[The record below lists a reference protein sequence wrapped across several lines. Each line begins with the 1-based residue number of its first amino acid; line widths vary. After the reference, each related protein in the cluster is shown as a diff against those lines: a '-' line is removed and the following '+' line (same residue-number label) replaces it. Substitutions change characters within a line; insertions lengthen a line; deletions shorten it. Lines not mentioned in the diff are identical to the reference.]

1 MKKRTGIRRMIAVM
15 LAFMLAF
22 SVLPVDAFMVEALAE
37 EPTFTLGEIHLTDS
51 NWTTDSG
58 TGYVQEIDRDPS
70 VSISWTTSGLE
81 ALSGSSYYEAELFV
95 VPSKLS
101 TVQSS
106 LNNLASMNSWP
117 ADSPKRTH
125 ISGLGNNYWQSSISK
140 RLVKNSGGSFTGM
153 LHGNFVDPTNACI
166 QAEDVCT
173 WQLILYKCDRKDEE
187 TIERTEVLATDMA
200 EKAVDWSVGLPYMN
214 EKHMEIAYQWPSQDA
229 LEQADKISY
238 EGQIFVWP
246 QDGIED
252 PYSFPYGWVNTVR
265 WSDEVDFNVL
275 MSNGAWSD
283 CLLEKNGISA
293 WFCNDETFGE
303 GESLTPAAGSTYTTG
318 LIINKIDRTSGT
330 PVVTEYRRSPAV
342 EFIVSEGTDEGSG
355 TEPGK
360 SSLGEPDTETGN
372 NISTSVGSTV
382 TEYLERPVN
391 LSFTG
396 TAQNSGTLSWSIY
409 TTDQF
414 NSSGENMGLPLGLSF
429 TANGSTA
436 SITGTPTLNTRAP
449 RTVTITLTET
459 AGSTVVKSTKTFTLN
474 VDVLKPKITSPTKLS
489 VMVGTP
495 FTATLSGTPG
505 YEENSLSWEYEGT
518 LPAGVTLDKENGTLS
533 GTIQTAGKYSFTLAL
548 LENTSA
554 GVTRSSVSATYTI
567 TATVAGHS
575 DEKPVVENVRYDTT
589 DNSITM
595 DFSTDDTAT
604 GYFRVYMIT
613 ENKPEYDPEDTEP
626 ATFSKPGVSGSW
638 YLYATA
644 TISDGTGG
652 VTFDRETG
660 KGRIKMT
667 LDESTLSQGIK
678 NLPAAGELYY
688 FVLQTEG
695 IPQSGQTGLGSAYS
709 SNKYLKVPLPDPQD
723 IYVSLGTYQDD
734 EREFNVNID
743 PDNPVLEEF
752 TGGKWAVATVR
763 MTKDTNLIY
772 HVVPLKEDLSKV
784 ASGTSGYVVYGKDK
798 YNRENWQWCNY
809 EGEVLNP
816 DNPWIGYNSAS
827 IDASMG
833 TIPVSVYQFPGTT
846 ASFEDGMK
854 GFYDGEDLII
864 GIQAIS
870 KEDPTIASN
879 LVTVRVPLEEASF
892 YKTFRPSDLDDE
904 EQDPDDPPTPTPTPT
919 PVVTQPR
926 LTQTSKTV
934 NTANLS
940 DLTINKYDGSFTFD
954 SIVCGDNTLVKGT
967 DYTVTKTSV
976 VLKKAY
982 LEGLAGGSYVFN
994 FHYTGTAGE
1003 NNRTPV
1009 DPSYVLTIVQ
1019 LASPVLTVRGSDG
1032 NALTQGTDF
1041 GVKWMNRGTTLTNLN
1056 VEKGTKLDYVITPK
1070 DTLKV
1075 DGVQYYQE
1083 TTGRVTIN
1091 EPGQVVD
1098 VNLAQRGT
1106 VTIIPKVGEKVL
1118 TGGFTVNWYNDSN
1131 NRIGSQKV
1139 EPGTLPEED
1148 LSGETVASGGGIG
1161 GGGEEP
1167 ETVIGVTSPL
1177 VPAGTGKL
1185 KYEIVMNGDNAD
1197 TYNNVKKTATDVSF
1211 GNKPLKVNIN
1221 AKNNITLT
1229 VTGTK
1234 KSGGEVAKDDYT
1246 VLWYTAEVD
1255 ENSGEITSFK
1265 STGNAGTELKNINYP
1280 AGTKLYYEI
1289 IPVDYSKNGQTEH
1302 NWLEFHPMDLSE
1314 ANYVTVTD
1322 GPQTVSANSVLRPVK
1337 EVTLSGVVTNGKSV
1351 GIGNFNVSASQSP
1364 WDGYSLQPSTYW
1376 YKNQL
1381 DKYKF
1386 TMESVSENS
1395 CSYTATVYDFDTTVT
1410 IKDKLNNFDTAYR
1423 FAKAGD
1429 PMTAGDVEMTSAL
1442 LPEDIYIRISRKTPE
1457 YDTGWHTGADGQE
1470 VYGAYGMIK
1479 DYYASDY
1486 EEAAYFEFSLY
1497 NETQGKA
1504 VPNED
1509 YTAEYN
1515 GASSRVTFNRERIQG
1530 DGTNPGTGSVRMG
1543 DTLRLTMTVSEEN
1556 RANIHAD
1563 LTGPFTSEVTVKKYW
1578 SDEDYRNNAYQFNF
1592 DYNAWGKVSLET
1604 PYDAYYWETYG
1615 LYDQDGNL
1623 SLSGRKACWWNAA
1636 SIEAEAGTYTLCIW
1650 RETSWINTAPATL
1663 AELKEL
1669 LNENEYQA
1677 RTVTLKNGEFTVP
1690 SPAFEK
1696 TVPLNDRSL
1705 FTDESGFSQ
1714 EMITAAGGEETQ
1726 FRLAYHVNDAIEQAN
1741 PNGLYAIR
1749 VNLASKTPSFIL
1761 RRQDDHNWESE
1772 KLEKYDKYIN
1782 LYVDGVLDTD
1792 NTVRL
1797 NYYSYNGLSE
1807 NPNGFVVYTDKPDGV
1822 IYFSLIGDAFSTGTF
1837 TLNADGWICGEK
1849 DSYGWKESYGSK
1861 IQGSIGSTVFN
1872 VVSSTNCGLYFT
1884 SDYLRMPDNGPEE
1897 RNDYENGMW
1906 VYSVP
1911 YKTVEL
1917 YMDDVKIDEKYSND
1931 NGMAMFSVKMDD
1943 ALKAKFPAGWSRTG
1957 NHSIYAVTII
1967 EEAKGETPA
1976 VTSRSQTYE
1985 RVCLDKTDDIRPAQ
1999 LTGLKLQCTG
2009 SHGTFPIRDQMRYK
2023 GTTNTDYRNPNTIYS
2038 YYTVQAGA
2046 GTGYDFVAIVENPD
2060 WVDGDLTL
2068 WLTANTLE
2076 TYRIPLKRVEGT
2088 NEYKGDITQ
2097 DDLNFTMWEVTIT
2110 SKKPTETGEAVD
2122 AQTLETVGKEA
2133 DEVTRLDLAD
2143 KNTIVINPQ
2152 TGEKMT
2158 MEDYDAWFE
2167 DTFLEDEDG
2176 NPKSEEELMAMINEA
2191 NAAELEKSEAFFT
2204 SMAEITGVPLPE
2216 GLVFDGSDESIAYL
2230 REYLGINVI
2239 YPLEVQ
2245 ENDDENM
2252 KSIKNQLA
2260 EWTEWEGDVTTMMDG
2275 SERHKFMRL
2284 MLEKSLQDGKPHA
2297 YSIDTTIYTKNAG
2310 GIPDFA
2316 VVSVIDCGESGVDED
2331 NALVGSGVDLYE
2343 YMSDL
2348 ADVIEESGLVP
2359 AQQDEDMGGETMDAQ
2374 SSPLL
2379 EAEERLEAQMRE
2391 NDHGNWE
2398 AKAQS
2403 FTEITSFG
2411 ADTSAKVDQL
2421 NAAMKQNTKNMN
2433 NGNNTNTQNMLWYQK
2448 GELLRELGC
2457 NNQDAGAV
2465 EGSGLTK
2472 LMTNLNDMI
2481 ETGQKTGKLNAKE
2494 INELKQMKEE
2504 LKSIQKAV
2512 TDNTLYTAAKTE
2524 YEIAKEAK
2532 ETFDLT
2538 KNGLK
2543 AAGEGLKELGEFMK
2557 DTAKDTA
2564 IDYGKEKLYEGIN
2577 KETSYAY
2584 KANPAYWGAKAGAKI
2599 SEWLTGEE
2607 GLSEQVDEGFA
2618 DAEARMK
2625 KFAVD
2630 PERCI
2635 KEALDDRH
2643 EEKMRK
2649 AE

>member
-1 MKKRTGIRRMIAVM
+1 MGKKTGMIRRMLAVLLSMAMVFTMMPADTLQLKVKADPTYPEWDTDYFEDGAILLYPDATTEVTWGYSGGELPGCTDGSVPYMAEVYFWSGSETSAPADCWIAT
-15 LAFMLAF
+15 
-22 SVLPVDAFMVEALAE
+22 VDN
-37 EPTFTLGEIHLTDS
+37 D
-51 NWTTDSG
+51 
-58 TGYVQEIDRDPS
+58 DPS
-70 VSISWTTSGLE
+70 GSG
-81 ALSGSSYYEAELFV
+81 V
-95 VPSKLS
+95 VTP
-101 TVQSS
+101 V
-106 LNNLASMNSWP
+106 
-117 ADSPKRTH
+117 
-125 ISGLGNNYWQSSISK
+125 
-140 RLVKNSGGSFTGM
+140 GGSFSGS
-153 LHGNFVDPTNACI
+153 
-166 QAEDVCT
+166 
-173 WQLILYKCDRKDEE
+173 LYW
-187 TIERTEVLATDMA
+187 ATD
-200 EKAVDWSVGLPYMN
+200 
-214 EKHMEIAYQWPSQDA
+214 
-229 LEQADKISY
+229 
-238 EGQIFVWP
+238 
-246 QDGIED
+246 
-252 PYSFPYGWVNTVR
+252 
-265 WSDEVDFNVL
+265 
-275 MSNGAWSD
+275 
-283 CLLEKNGISA
+283 
-293 WFCNDETFGE
+293 
-303 GESLTPAAGSTYTTG
+303 
-318 LIINKIDRTSGT
+318 
-330 PVVTEYRRSPAV
+330 
-342 EFIVSEGTDEGSG
+342 
-355 TEPGK
+355 
-360 SSLGEPDTETGN
+360 
-372 NISTSVGSTV
+372 
-382 TEYLERPVN
+382 
-391 LSFTG
+391 
-396 TAQNSGTLSWSIY
+396 
-409 TTDQF
+409 
-414 NSSGENMGLPLGLSF
+414 
-429 TANGSTA
+429 
-436 SITGTPTLNTRAP
+436 
-449 RTVTITLTET
+449 
-459 AGSTVVKSTKTFTLN
+459 KST
-474 VDVLKPKITSPTKLS
+474 PQP
-489 VMVGTP
+489 
-495 FTATLSGTPG
+495 
-505 YEENSLSWEYEGT
+505 
-518 LPAGVTLDKENGTLS
+518 
-533 GTIQTAGKYSFTLAL
+533 
-548 LENTSA
+548 
-554 GVTRSSVSATYTI
+554 TI
-567 TATVAGHS
+567 TAGETWKMQIDILDKDEGTTVMTSPVVIVTAGGAAGVHS
-575 DEKPVVENVRYDTT
+575 DVKPTIT
-589 DNSITM
+589 DISFDVASHAITM
-595 DFSTDDTAT
+595 DFSTEDTAT
-604 GYFRVYMIT
+604 RYFEVYMIT
-613 ENKPEYDPEDTEP
+613 SEEPEHDPDVTL
-626 ATFSKPGVSGSW
+626 ATITKQGVSGEW
-638 YLYATA
+638 YVIARDSL
-644 TISDGTGG
+644 DWNQEG
-652 VTFDRETG
+652 VSFNRSTG
-660 KGRIKMT
+660 KGT
-667 LDESTLSQGIK
+667 LTTSSNFKLCHGISDW
-678 NLPAAGELYY
+678 PATGEVVYV
-688 FVLQTEG
+688 VLQTEG
-695 IPQSGQTGLGSAYS
+695 VPQGDEYGQGSAYS
-709 SNKYLKVPLPDPQD
+709 GNSSVKIPLPDPESVSACLTTLQD
-723 IYVSLGTYQDD
+723 GEMNYDAST
-734 EREFNVNID
+734 D
-743 PDNPVLEEF
+743 PENPDVKTL
-752 TGGKWAVATVR
+752 TGGKKVWATVLIGKREEDKVYHIVPFKAEGKDLYKVATGTTGYIAYFEDKPNWR
-763 MTKDTNLIY
+763 WSDYKGNEAY
-772 HVVPLKEDLSKV
+772 ASKENKV
-784 ASGTSGYVVYGKDK
+784 GENGESIDSVGNIPVTAYQFSGTS
-798 YNRENWQWCNY
+798 
-809 EGEVLNP
+809 
-816 DNPWIGYNSAS
+816 S
-827 IDASMG
+827 
-833 TIPVSVYQFPGTT
+833 
-846 ASFEDGMK
+846 SFEDNWL
-854 GFYDGEDLII
+854 GFFDGEDLVI
-864 GIQAIS
+864 GVKS
-870 KEDPTIASN
+870 SLKSDPTVASN
-879 LVTVRVPLEEASF
+879 LVTIRIPLKDENLGTRF
-892 YKTFRPSDLDDE
+892 YPSKIE
-904 EQDPDDPPTPTPTPT
+904 DDPVTPGPA
-919 PVVTQPR
+919 VVTQPT
-926 LTQTSKTV
+926 LGASEWTV
-934 NTANLS
+934 NTATFAPFS
-940 DLTINKYDGSFTFD
+940 VSRSDGSYKFD
-954 SIVCGDNTLVKGT
+954 SIKCGDQTLVKGT
-967 DYTVTKTSV
+967 DYTSDSESV
-976 VLKKAY
+976 SFTQSWLST
-982 LEGLAGGSYVFN
+982 LTAGTYDLT

-1003 NNRTPV
+1003 ENTPPT
-1009 DPSYVLTIVQ
+1009 D
-1019 LASPVLTVRGSDG
+1019 PVLKLTVVKMCSP
-1032 NALTQGTDF
+1032 ALTVKGNGDSILTKDTDYTVVWKNKNS
-1041 GVKWMNRGTTLTNLN
+1041 GSVVKEPIAVTENTALAYT
-1056 VEKGTKLDYVITPK
+1056 ITPK
-1070 DTLKV
+1070 DTLKI
-1075 DGVQYYQE
+1075 DGVQYYKE
-1083 TTGRVTIN
+1083 TSGDVVLTQAGQAVEASLTQLGSVT
-1091 EPGQVVD
+1091 
-1098 VNLAQRGT
+1098 L
-1106 VTIIPKVGEKVL
+1106 IPKAGGEAMK
-1118 TGGFTVNWYNDSN
+1118 GGFTVKWYDENDNILTTNTVAEETVSGEN
-1131 NRIGSQKV
+1131 ADEYISSQNAASVNPTDIGSDVQD
-1139 EPGTLPEED
+1139 GST
-1148 LSGETVASGGGIG
+1148 GI
-1161 GGGEEP
+1161 
-1167 ETVIGVTSPL
+1167 TSPL

-1185 KYEIVMNGDNAD
+1185 KYEIIMNGSNAD
-1197 TYNNVKKTATDVSF
+1197 TYNGVSKTALDVKF
-1211 GNKPLKVNIN
+1211 GNTLQDVNIKI
-1221 AKNNITLT
+1221 KNNITLT

-1234 KSGGEVAKDDYT
+1234 R
-1246 VLWYTAEVD
+1246 
-1255 ENSGEITSFK
+1255 
-1265 STGNAGTELKNINYP
+1265 TGNAAVTKDDFTVAWYTSDDNGKTFKSAGMAGCELKNLNFET
-1280 AGTKLYYEI
+1280 GTKLYYEI
-1289 IPVDYSKNGQTEH
+1289 IPVDYSKNGTTAH
-1302 NWLEFHPMDLSE
+1302 NWLEFYPVPVSAE
-1314 ANYVTVTD
+1314 NYVTVTD
-1322 GPQTVSANSVLRPVK
+1322 ERQTVSANTVLEPVK
-1337 EVTLSGVVTNGKSV
+1337 QVTLSGVVTNGTV
-1351 GIGNFNVSASQSP
+1351 IGANNLKITASQDP
-1364 WDGYSLQPSTYW
+1364 WSGYSIQPSTWW
-1376 YKNQL
+1376 YKQQF
-1381 DKYKF
+1381 DKYSFEITANKY
-1386 TMESVSENS
+1386 S
-1395 CSYTATVYDFDTTVT
+1395 ATVYDFDTTLK
-1410 IKDKLNNFDTAYR
+1410 IEDKSDNFDTAYR
-1423 FAKAGD
+1423 FVKAGD
-1429 PMTAGDVEMTSAL
+1429 PMTAGDVEMASAL
-1442 LPEDIYIRISRKTPE
+1442 LPEDINIRTSRKTPE
-1457 YDTGWHTGADGQE
+1457 FDTGWHTGADGQE

-1497 NETQGKA
+1497 NVTQGKA
-1504 VPNED
+1504 VPEED

-1530 DGTNPGTGSVRMG
+1530 DGKNSGTGSVKMG
-1543 DTLRLTMTVSEEN
+1543 DTLRLTMTIPEEN

-1563 LTGPFTSEVTVKKYW
+1563 LAGPFTSEVTVKKYW
-1578 SDEDYRNNAYQFNF
+1578 SDVDYRNNAYQFNLS
-1592 DYNAWGKVSLET
+1592 YNAWGKVSLET

-1714 EMITAAGGEETQ
+1714 EMITAAGGEETR
-1726 FRLAYHVNDAIEQAN
+1726 FRLAYHVNDAIKQAN
-1741 PNGLYAIR
+1741 PNGLYAVR

-1782 LYVDGVLDTD
+1782 LYADGELDTK

-2046 GTGYDFVAIVENPD
+2046 GTGYNFVATVENPD

-2122 AQTLETVGKEA
+2122 ARTLETVGKEV
-2133 DEVTRLDLAD
+2133 DEVTRLDLAGD
-2143 KNTIVINPQ
+2143 DTIVINPQ
-2152 TGEKMT
+2152 TGEEMT
-2158 MEDYDAWFE
+2158 MAQYDAWFE

-2176 NPKSEEELMAMINEA
+2176 NPKSDEELMAMINEA

-2204 SMAEITGVPLPE
+2204 SMAEITGVKLPE

-2230 REYLGINVI
+2230 RKYLGINVI
-2239 YPLEVQ
+2239 YPLAVQ

-2252 KSIKNQLA
+2252 KSIKDQLSK
-2260 EWTEWEGDVTTMMDG
+2260 WTEWEGDVTTMMDG

-2284 MLEKSLQDGKPHA
+2284 MLEKSEQDHKPHA

-2316 VVSVIDCGESGVDED
+2316 VVSVIDCGVSGVDED

-2359 AQQDEDMGGETMDAQ
+2359 GQQDENVNGETLDAQ

-2379 EAEERLEAQMRE
+2379 EAEERLEAQMRQ

-2398 AKAQS
+2398 ATAQS

-2481 ETGQKTGKLNAKE
+2481 ETGQKTGKLNAEE

-2543 AAGEGLKELGEFMK
+2543 AASEGLKELGEFMK

-2564 IDYGKEKLYEGIN
+2564 IDYGKEKLYESID
-2577 KETSYAY
+2577 KENSSVY
-2584 KANPAYWGAKAGAKI
+2584 KANPAYWGAKAGATI
-2599 SEWLTGEE
+2599 REWLTGEE
-2607 GLSEQVDEGFA
+2607 GLSEQVEEGFA

-2625 KFAVD
+2625 KFALD

-2643 EEKMRK
+2643 EEKMRQ
-2649 AE
+2649 AEESLNRIVDTLNTKYGLGNVRVKRTTSRNTNCGRARASIDPEGIVYEAVLSNPVEGATATIYEKTTAHPEGEEWDATTSGQENPQVTGADGWYQWFVPEGEWQVRVTAPEVPAPSVYYSIDVRDHFLRGYQSPCRFRQLLDLLCAGLV